1 MFVGYAGWGPS
12 QLAGELTR
20 NSWYMVAT
28 DSGTL
33 LKELGRQAEGADPR
47 DAGLGTWTLLMN
59 MIGRSETAK
68 ENTSG
73 FDDLVSFFNETCQIV
88 KQVSLLVPDRS
99 CFSCCDNFLDAER
112 VGVH

>member
-1 MFVGYAGWGPS
+1 VEESKKVHPQSFDLFVVPIQKLVKSGVAKVADFWVFVGYAGWGPN

-47 DAGLGTWTLLMN
+47 DAGLDTWTLLMN
-59 MIGRSETAK
+59 MIGRSEAAQ
-68 ENTSG
+68 ENAGG
-73 FDDLVSFFNETCQIV
+73 FDDLVS
-88 KQVSLLVPDRS
+88 
-99 CFSCCDNFLDAER
+99 
-112 VGVH
+112 